1 MIANKWSLD
10 GKVAIVTGGGTGI
23 GHAISLA
30 VARAG
35 ADVAVAG
42 LPVTQEE
49 MSKTSAEIAE
59 LGRNSIVIP
68 VDIADSRQAEA
79 MVARCVEEMGKVD
92 ILVNNAGIMERE
104 PRPLWETSDDEW
116 HKIINVNLNGTF
128 FCCRAAAKHMMERGG
143 GNIINIASVAGLRGL
158 KNMFAY
164 CASKAGVISLTQ
176 ALAVSLAESK
186 IRVNAIAPAFIATWR
201 DREAYDAV
209 ARFVPVGHVGT
220 PEDIAPLAVY
230 LCSDASSYVHG
241 QLFCIDGGSSAGGYA
256 PTGYVPTI
264 REGQ

>member
-1 MIANKWSLD
+1 MIADKWSLD

-30 VARAG
+30 LAGAG
-35 ADVAVAG
+35 ADVAIAG
-42 LPVTQEE
+42 LSVTQEE
-49 MSKTSAEIAE
+49 MSRTSAEIAE
-59 LGRNSIVIP
+59 LGRHPLVIP
-68 VDIADSRQAEA
+68 ADIADSAQAEA
-79 MVARCVEEMGKVD
+79 MVARCVEEMGKAD
-92 ILVNNAGIMERE
+92 ILINNAGIMERE
-104 PRPLWETSDDEW
+104 PRPIWEMSDDDW
-116 HKIINVNLNGTF
+116 QKIVNVNLTGTF
-128 FCCRAAAKHMMERGG
+128 FCCRAAAKHMREQGG
-143 GNIINIASVAGLRGL
+143 GNIVNIASVAGMRGL
-158 KNMFAY
+158 KNMYGY
-164 CASKAGVISLTQ
+164 CASKAGVIGLTQ
-176 ALAVSLAESK
+176 SLAVSLAESK

-264 REGQ
+264 TEGQ